1 MIASNVLLLIVS
13 IICATLYGLSSLIRA
28 FRKQRT
34 ITFIDLVLVF
44 MMALFPLVAVVSDNR
59 EDTQFSTIEIISTL
73 IAIGII
79 IGGVVIALIELSR
92 PQRLKQSRG
101 MLGMGTGVLMLVM
114 IFITFNIARVELQA
128 EIADLPTPTAGA
140 TLTFE
145 QLGEAMFTDIL
156 TLISDETGGLS
167 PELIMEQ
174 LDSGVTLRKLIT
186 DNGGNVDNVVV
197 GITDTMT
204 GYFKQLAAEGRI
216 ETNQATAAI
225 GSMGLIVRLALD
237 RDFSGFLEQLENGGG
252 GMNRTPA
259 PQIQTERATS
269 AQTATSTPTSIVTHT
284 PNVSATPTLSA
295 TPSNTF
301 TPTIT
306 RTPILLNT
314 PVPLSTFLATATPT
328 PNPDSTSTPTP
339 TRVNS
344 TPNIPCLA
352 VMNFN
357 VNLRETPTSD
367 GRIIITIPFETTVF
381 GIGRTSDSAWWQV
394 VYGDLTGW
402 VSDDVVTV
410 TSTCRELPTEI
421 D

>member
-13 IICATLYGLSSLIRA
+13 IICATLYGLSGLIRA
-28 FRKQRT
+28 FRKQRK

-44 MMALFPLVAVVSDNR
+44 MMALFPLVAVVNDNR
-59 EDTQFSTIEIISTL
+59 GDTQFSTIEIISTL

-79 IGGVVIALIELSR
+79 IGGVVIALIELR
-92 PQRLKQSRG
+92 RLQRLRQSRG

-114 IFITFNIARVELQA
+114 IFITFNISLIELQA
-128 EIADLPTPTAGA
+128 DIADLPTPTAGV

-145 QLGEAMFTDIL
+145 QLGEAIFTDIL

-167 PELIMEQ
+167 PEFIMEQ
-174 LDSGVTLRKLIT
+174 LDSGVTLRKLIQ
-186 DNGGNVDNVVV
+186 DNGGNVDEVVV

-252 GMNRTPA
+252 AMNRTPVPA
-259 PQIQTERATS
+259 IQTERATS
-269 AQTATSTPTSIVTHT
+269 AQTATITPTRPITNT
-284 PNVSATPTLSA
+284 PIMPTVSPIASTI
-295 TPSNTF
+295 F
-301 TPTIT
+301 TPTVT
-306 RTPILLNT
+306 RTPILLST
-314 PVPLSTFLATATPT
+314 PVPLSTFLTTPTPT

-339 TRVNS
+339 TRVNT
-344 TPNIPCLA
+344 TPNIPCLV

-357 VNLRETPTSD
+357 VNLRETPTND

-394 VYGDLTGW
+394 VYGDWTGW
-402 VSDDVVTV
+402 VFADVVTV
-410 TSTCRELPTEI
+410 TSTCRELSTETE
-421 D
+421 

>member
-13 IICATLYGLSSLIRA
+13 IICATLYGLSGLIRA

-34 ITFIDLVLVF
+34 ITFIDLMLVF
-44 MMALFPLVAVVSDNR
+44 MMALFPLVAVVNDNR
-59 EDTQFSTIEIISTL
+59 EDTQFSTIEIISTT

-114 IFITFNIARVELQA
+114 IFIMFNIARIELQA

-145 QLGEAMFTDIL
+145 QLGQAMFTDIL

-167 PELIMEQ
+167 PEIIMQQ
-174 LDSGVTLRKLIT
+174 LDSGVTLRKLIQ
-186 DNGGNVDNVVV
+186 DNGGNVDKVVV

-237 RDFSGFLEQLENGGG
+237 RDFSGFLEQLGNGGG
-252 GMNRTPA
+252 AMNRTPT
-259 PQIQTERATS
+259 PQIQTERPVLTL
-269 AQTATSTPTSIVTHT
+269 TPTSTITNT
-284 PNVSATPTLSA
+284 PHASATPTLS
-295 TPSNTF
+295 TTL
-301 TPTIT
+301 TPTVT

-314 PVPLSTFLATATPT
+314 PVPLTTFLATSTPT
-328 PNPDSTSTPTP
+328 PNPDSTSPPTP
-339 TRVNS
+339 ARANR
-344 TPNIPCLA
+344 TPDIPCLV

-381 GIGRTSDSAWWQV
+381 GIGRASDSAWWQV

-410 TSTCRELPTEI
+410 TSTCRELPTQSE
-421 D
+421 

>member
-101 MLGMGTGVLMLVM
+101 MLGMGTGGLMLVM
-114 IFITFNIARVELQA
+114 IFIMFNIARIELQA

-167 PELIMEQ
+167 PEFIMQQ
-174 LDSGVTLRKLIT
+174 LDSGVTLRKLVH
-186 DNGGNVDNVVV
+186 DNGGSVDKVVV
-197 GITDTMT
+197 GITDTLT

-252 GMNRTPA
+252 RMNRTPTPA
-259 PQIQTERATS
+259 IQTERATS
-269 AQTATSTPTSIVTHT
+269 AQTATSTITHT
-284 PNVSATPTLSA
+284 PNASATPTVSPI
-295 TPSNTF
+295 PSITF
-301 TPTIT
+301 TPTAT

-314 PVPLSTFLATATPT
+314 PVPLSTFLATSTPT
-328 PNPDSTSTPTP
+328 PNPDSTSTPPP

-344 TPNIPCLA
+344 TPDIPCLV

-357 VNLRETPTSD
+357 VNLRETPTND

-381 GIGRTSDSAWWQV
+381 GIGRTPDSAWWQV
-394 VYGDLTGW
+394 FYGDLTGW
-402 VSDDVVTV
+402 VFADVVTV
-410 TSTCRELPTEI
+410 TSTCRELPTSE

>member
-1 MIASNVLLLIVS
+1 MIASNVLLLIAS
-13 IICATLYGLSSLIRA
+13 ILCATLYGLSGFIRA
-28 FRKQRT
+28 FRKRRN

-44 MMALFPLVAVVSDNR
+44 MMALFPLVAVVNDNR

-73 IAIGII
+73 IAIGIT
-79 IGGVVIALIELSR
+79 IGGMVIALIELSR

-114 IFITFNIARVELQA
+114 IFITFNIARLELQS

-167 PELIMEQ
+167 PEFIMQQ

-186 DNGGNVDNVVV
+186 DNGGDVDSVVV

-237 RDFSGFLEQLENGGG
+237 RDFSGFLEQLETGGG
-252 GMNRTPA
+252 TMNRTPA
-259 PQIQTERATS
+259 PAIQTERATS
-269 AQTATSTPTSIVTHT
+269 AQTATSTITHT
-284 PNVSATPTLSA
+284 PTASP
-295 TPSNTF
+295 TPSITF
-301 TPTIT
+301 TPTAT

-314 PVPLSTFLATATPT
+314 PVPLLTFLATATPT

-339 TRVNS
+339 TGVNR
-344 TPNIPCLA
+344 TPDIPCLV

-357 VNLRETPTSD
+357 VNLRETPTTD

-394 VYGDLTGW
+394 VYGDFTGW
-402 VSDDVVTV
+402 VFADVVTV
-410 TSTCRELPTEI
+410 TSTCRELPTNE